1 MNEITLTFDQND
13 LAVIAAGLGELP
25 LKISKATFDKINAQV
40 AAATAATA
48 DDEPQSDIPA
58 GGTD

>member
-1 MNEITLTFDQND
+1 VNAVTVTLDQND

-25 LKISKATFDKINAQV
+25 LKVSKATFDKINAQV
-40 AAATAATA
+40 AAAAAATA
-48 DDEPQSDIPA
+48 DESTSPDYSA